1 MSFQFLFQIQGLPSA
16 LRQRVPLYRH
26 QTRVKGVLSINKVGF
41 FLRFSSKLNFINICL
56 KKKKKNYISKKAS
69 LQNTAKFQA
78 SLFKSFE
85 YQ

>member
-1 MSFQFLFQIQGLPSA
+1 MSFQFLFQIQGLSSA

-56 KKKKKNYISKKAS
+56 KKKKNYISKKAS